1 MAVVRLILARACIDL
16 RKPCAYSEAVDD
28 FSSDAARELSK
39 LGAAK
44 GGQAR
49 ANALSPEQRSAIARQ
64 AVAARW
70 AKAEK
75 LKSEDA
81 ITARPDPPAI
91 GSARVSGL
99 RDEGDRKS
107 MGTSLFEPT
116 RRSAQKKAIVND
128 AAART
133 ALAEACSRALAL
145 STQALASLQKP
156 DGYWVGDLLADTT
169 LESDYIL
176 LQLWLYPP
184 GENGWNPPT
193 LDRVK
198 RAAQAILARQ
208 RPQGGYAIYPDGDAD
223 ASASVKA
230 YTALKLAGIDPECEA
245 MLRLRRTILDMG
257 GLQTANS
264 YTKINLSLFGLYP
277 RQHVPTIP
285 PELVL
290 LPGGVLYEM
299 SSWTRAIVVPLS
311 IVMSQGGTRP
321 VPQGFNLDDLAVPG
335 KSFRLPR
342 RDRYSLIFQQID
354 RGLKLWER
362 RGPEMLRREAIR
374 RAEKWLID
382 HTRYSDG
389 LGAIYPSMMYAIMAL
404 ECLGYPPDHPDRI
417 KAIAQFDNLLTETET
432 EFYFQPCFSPVWDT
446 AYALFA
452 LGEMGNPPEEPMRA
466 AADWLLKKEIRHKG
480 DWSVKR
486 PDLEPSGWSFEFDNE
501 HYPDIDDT
509 AMVLLGLQHAS
520 SSDEAM
526 QERVERRAINWLVN
540 MQSKDGGWA
549 AFDVDNDWQLLN
561 AVPFADHNAMLD
573 PTCPDITGR
582 VLEALC
588 RRGFTLAD
596 ETVGR
601 GVEYLL
607 KSQERNG
614 SWYGRW
620 GVDYIYGTFLAMR
633 GLRAAQAPA
642 TEALRRAAKWLIS
655 VQNPDG
661 GWGESCDSYR
671 DDTFVA
677 APSTPSQTAWAL
689 LGIMASGEVHA
700 DPIRRG
706 LNHLLATQRAD
717 GTWAEELATGT
728 GFPNVFYLR
737 YSLYRQYFPH
747 LALAQAR
754 RSLGLSME
762 TDATGRSHAV
772 SGAVAGNG

>member
-1 MAVVRLILARACIDL
+1 MSDL
-16 RKPCAYSEAVDD
+16 
-28 FSSDAARELSK
+28 SSDAARELSK

-49 ANALSPEQRSAIARQ
+49 ASALSPEQRSAIARQ

-70 AKAEK
+70 AKAAKQKVDDEI
-75 LKSEDA
+75 LA
-81 ITARPDPPAI
+81 QPDPPAATA
-91 GSARVSGL
+91 GPVAAAG
-99 RDEGDRKS
+99 GHQNWTT
-107 MGTSLFEPT
+107 MGTSIFEPS
-116 RRSAQKKAIVND
+116 RRSQFKKIAAAD
-128 AAART
+128 AAAR
-133 ALAEACSRALAL
+133 AAMAEACTRALAL
-145 STQALASLQKP
+145 STQALAGLQKP
-156 DGYWVGDLLADTT
+156 DGFWVGDLLADTT

-184 GENGWNPPT
+184 DEHGWHPPT
-193 LDRVK
+193 LARVK
-198 RAAQAILARQ
+198 RAAQAILQRQ
-208 RPQGGYAIYPDGDAD
+208 RPQGGFNIYPEGDAD
-223 ASASVKA
+223 ISASVKG
-230 YTALKLAGIDPECEA
+230 YTALKLAGVNPESES
-245 MLRLRRTILDMG
+245 MLRLRRTILAMG
-257 GLQTANS
+257 GLQAVNS
-264 YTKINLSLFGLYP
+264 YVKINLSLFGLYP

-311 IVMSQGGTRP
+311 IVQSLGGTRP
-321 VPQGFNLDDLAVPG
+321 VPHGFDLDDLVVPG

-362 RGPEMLRREAIR
+362 RGPETLRREALR

-417 KAIAQFDNLLTETET
+417 QAIAQFDNLLTDNGAEL
-432 EFYFQPCFSPVWDT
+432 FFQPCFSPVWDT
-446 AYALFA
+446 AYAMFA
-452 LGEMGNPPEEPMRA
+452 LGEMGNPPEESMRA
-466 AADWLLKKEIRHKG
+466 AADWLLQKEIRHKG

-486 PDLEPSGWSFEFDNE
+486 PDLEPSGWAFEFENE

-509 AMVLLGLQHAS
+509 AQVLLALAHANA
-520 SSDEAM
+520 SDEEL
-526 QERVERRAINWLVN
+526 QERVERRAVNWLVN

-596 ETVGR
+596 ETVAR
-601 GVEYLL
+601 GVQYLL
-607 KSQERNG
+607 ESQERNG

-620 GVDYIYGTFLAMR
+620 GVNYIYGTFLALR

-642 TEALRRAAKWLIS
+642 TDAMRRGAKWLVS

-671 DDTFVA
+671 EDSFVA

-689 LGIMASGEVHA
+689 LGLMTACDTNAE
-700 DPIRRG
+700 PIRRG
-706 LNHLLATQRAD
+706 LNYLLAAQRAD
-717 GTWAEELATGT
+717 GTWTEELATGT

-747 LALAQAR
+747 LALAMAR
-754 RSLGLSME
+754 RSLGLHAESE
-762 TDATGRSHAV
+762 TPLGIGATA
-772 SGAVAGNG
+772 GA

>member
-1 MAVVRLILARACIDL
+1 
-16 RKPCAYSEAVDD
+16 
-28 FSSDAARELSK
+28 
-39 LGAAK
+39 
-44 GGQAR
+44 
-49 ANALSPEQRSAIARQ
+49 
-64 AVAARW
+64 
-70 AKAEK
+70 
-75 LKSEDA
+75 
-81 ITARPDPPAI
+81 
-91 GSARVSGL
+91 
-99 RDEGDRKS
+99 
-107 MGTSLFEPT
+107 MGTSFFEPS
-116 RRSAQKKAIVND
+116 RRSVLKKSMLAD
-128 AAART
+128 AAAR
-133 ALAEACSRALAL
+133 AELAGACARALTR
-145 STQALASLQKP
+145 STAVLANLQKP

-184 GENGWNPPT
+184 DENGWNPPT

-198 RAAQAILARQ
+198 RAAQAIIARQ
-208 RPQGGYAIYPDGDAD
+208 RPQGGYNIYPQGDAD
-223 ASASVKA
+223 ISASVKA
-230 YTALKLAGIDPECEA
+230 YTALKLAGIDPEGEP
-245 MLRLRRTILDMG
+245 MLKLRRTILDMG
-257 GLQTANS
+257 GLQAANS

-277 RQHVPTIP
+277 RQYVPTIP

-311 IVMSQGGTRP
+311 IVQSLGGTRP
-321 VPQGFNLDDLAVPG
+321 VPRGFNLDDLSVPG

-342 RDRYSLIFQQID
+342 RDRFSLIFQQID

-362 RGPEMLRREAIR
+362 RGPETLRKEAVR

-389 LGAIYPSMMYAIMAL
+389 LGAIYPSMMYSIMAL

-417 KAIAQFDNLLTETET
+417 KAIAQFDHLLIETET

-446 AYALFA
+446 AYAMFA
-452 LGEMGNPPEEPMRA
+452 LGEMGNPPEDQMRA
-466 AADWLLKKEIRHKG
+466 AADWLLNKEIRHKG

-486 PDLEPSGWSFEFDNE
+486 PDLEPSGWAFEFDNE

-509 AMVLLGLQHAS
+509 AMVLLALQHAS
-520 SSDEAM
+520 ASDESV
-526 QERVERRAINWLVN
+526 QERVERRAVNWLVN

-601 GVEYLL
+601 AVEYLL

-620 GVDYIYGTFLAMR
+620 GVDYIYGTFLALR

-642 TEALRRAAKWLIS
+642 TDAMRHGAKWLIS

-671 DDTFVA
+671 EDTFVA

-689 LGIMASGEVHA
+689 LGLMATGEGHA
-700 DPIRRG
+700 AVVRRG
-706 LNHLLATQRAD
+706 LDYLLATQRED
-717 GTWAEELATGT
+717 GTWSEELATGT

-747 LALAQAR
+747 LALAHAR
-754 RSLGLSME
+754 RSLGLSGE
-762 TDATGRSHAV
+762 TDT
-772 SGAVAGNG
+772 SGWLAVASKAAATSA